1 MGTPGTVPRPS
12 LLALSA
18 GADLQPSMAPPAAT
32 VVVASERPMAAPRRR
47 GRPQTRSLGVVVTL
61 GHPLGT
67 PKLYTG
73 PSGAREASSAS
84 SSHLE
89 LNGPIGCGRLCRNRD
104 LGPKKNP
111 ARRGELPRSTYQPS
125 APAPAPPA
133 RSLLAF
139 FASPVT
145 LWVDFD
151 APSPPPP
158 ARWYWARSWSSA
170 DGGARSEPPPMA
182 RRRAVARAA
191 RPCTFLASSV
201 PKYRWQQI

>member
-73 PSGAREASSAS
+73 PSVAREASFGLVKSPGAQRTYRLWAFVQESRPGTEKKS
-84 SSHLE
+84 S
-89 LNGPIGCGRLCRNRD
+89 
-104 LGPKKNP
+104 
-111 ARRGELPRSTYQPS
+111 
-125 APAPAPPA
+125 
-133 RSLLAF
+133 
-139 FASPVT
+139 
-145 LWVDFD
+145 
-151 APSPPPP
+151 
-158 ARWYWARSWSSA
+158 
-170 DGGARSEPPPMA
+170 
-182 RRRAVARAA
+182 
-191 RPCTFLASSV
+191 
-201 PKYRWQQI
+201 